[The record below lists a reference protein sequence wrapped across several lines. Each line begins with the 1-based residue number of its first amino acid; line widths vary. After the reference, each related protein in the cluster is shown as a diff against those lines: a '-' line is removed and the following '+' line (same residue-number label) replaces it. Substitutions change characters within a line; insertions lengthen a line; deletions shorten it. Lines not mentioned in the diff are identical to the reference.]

1 MKDFVTRFE
10 ELVNENKKLTD
21 RNSLLEFINEDN
33 LKRINTFKETV
44 GDLQDEVDG
53 LRQECK
59 EIAETLK
66 KSNVKIESDD
76 ADIEYF
82 SNNIIESFINDH
94 IG

>member
-10 ELVNENKKLTD
+10 ELVTENKKLTD

-44 GDLQDEVDG
+44 SDLQDELDG

-59 EIAETLK
+59 DIADTLK
-66 KSNVKIESDD
+66 KSNVKVESGDSD
-76 ADIEYF
+76 TDYL
-82 SNNIIESFINDH
+82 SNDTINSFINDWV
-94 IG
+94 